1 MVLTTHVVLA
11 RVDHGCGRRVQADT
25 TGLALIAADAA
36 TLLRLLVL
44 VVVEASG
51 L

>member
-1 MVLTTHVVLA
+1 MVLTTHAVLA
-11 RVDHGCGRRVQADT
+11 RVDHGCGSSVQADT

-36 TLLRLLVL
+36 TLLRLLL
-44 VVVEASG
+44 LAVVEASA